1 MLDIANQ
8 HPIFKDSTA
17 QASWLINNTPAENY
31 NPRLSGSWAT
41 AVKKRFWGASSPS
54 LTPVSLLLARLALV

>member
-8 HPIFKDSTA
+8 HPFFKDSTA

-31 NPRLSGSWAT
+31 NPRLSGSLGH
-41 AVKKRFWGASSPS
+41 RD
-54 LTPVSLLLARLALV
+54 

>member
-8 HPIFKDSTA
+8 HPFFKDSTA

-31 NPRLSGSWAT
+31 NPRLSGSLGHRDQKT
-41 AVKKRFWGASSPS
+41 VLGSQ
-54 LTPVSLLLARLALV
+54 LAEFNPG